1 VDLYGLDEVVEWA
14 TELLAGARPR
24 ADSLPGGP
32 RADSLP
38 GGPRAGFDVR
48 LLGGDP
54 DWESYWFRVWGT
66 RTFLYVWAP
75 QAEAP
80 VIAGLDD
87 PHWRVREM
95 CAKVC
100 RLREIA
106 EAAPGLVRLA
116 GDPAER
122 VRVAALKAIGD
133 ICEAD
138 SAAPL
143 LGLAGRQG
151 READV
156 AATALRRMEERLDRT
171 ELGCGE

>member
-1 VDLYGLDEVVEWA
+1 
-14 TELLAGARPR
+14 
-24 ADSLPGGP
+24 
-32 RADSLP
+32 
-38 GGPRAGFDVR
+38 
-48 LLGGDP
+48 
-54 DWESYWFRVWGT
+54 
-66 RTFLYVWAP
+66 
-75 QAEAP
+75 
-80 VIAGLDD
+80 
-87 PHWRVREM
+87 M

-171 ELGCGE
+171 ELGGGE